1 MTIDEELDQYLWAW
15 VNLGDDNVCPDC
27 ERYSQMPA
35 MPFQDWIEAN
45 LEPGNG
51 NSACGLNCRC
61 ALVPDDILQVA
72 TDLRDSGKI
81 VIGELGELTDIT
93 ATSYQLFS
101 DLDDLIVEY
110 KAATGNA
117 KLPKEWYAITSV
129 KGRIE
134 FLIDFLG

>member
-35 MPFQDWIEAN
+35 MPFQDWIEAD

-81 VIGELGELTDIT
+81 VIGELGELTDI
-93 ATSYQLFS
+93 
-101 DLDDLIVEY
+101 VEY